1 MSVEKLEAVE
11 RRLVELLERLTDY
24 RTQNAQLQRRVEE
37 LERRV
42 QEQDAL
48 ALELHNERGEYDT
61 LLHEN
66 KRLLEERD
74 IVSSRIESL
83 LEKLEE
89 LDL

>member
-24 RTQNAQLQRRVEE
+24 RTQNAQLQGRAEE

-48 ALELHNERGEYDT
+48 VLELHNERGEYDT